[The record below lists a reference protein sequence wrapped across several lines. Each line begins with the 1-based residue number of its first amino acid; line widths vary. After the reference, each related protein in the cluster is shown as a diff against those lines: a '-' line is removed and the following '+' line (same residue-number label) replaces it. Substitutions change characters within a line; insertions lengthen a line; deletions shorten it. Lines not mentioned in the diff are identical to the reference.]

1 MFLSTS
7 IRSTKGDADMDNRIF
22 TINEMENAFEIGRH
36 IQGMID
42 CESIEIEDSKEAFVF
57 ALQLAIEFE
66 KEYPETEDYY
76 GDLEEFVTDKILE
89 EFGVDE

>member
-1 MFLSTS
+1 MT
-7 IRSTKGDADMDNRIF
+7 NNIF
-22 TINEMENAFEIGRH
+22 TVNEMENAFEIGRH

-42 CESIEIEDSKEAFVF
+42 AESVEIEDSKEAFVF

-76 GDLEEFVTDKILE
+76 GDLEEFVTDKILD
-89 EFGVDE
+89 EFGVEE